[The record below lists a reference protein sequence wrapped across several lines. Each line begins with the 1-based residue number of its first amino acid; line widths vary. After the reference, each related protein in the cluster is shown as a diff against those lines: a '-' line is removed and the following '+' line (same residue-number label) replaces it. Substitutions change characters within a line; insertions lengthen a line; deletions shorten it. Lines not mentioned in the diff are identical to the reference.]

1 MSATGP
7 VLFISHDATPTGA
20 PFLLLHLLRWLRD
33 HSKLDFRIA
42 LKKSGPL
49 KAQFLELAPT
59 AVFET
64 DPDSLAGR
72 ALDYVRPY
80 RVRHALQNIPLRL
93 GLGTTPFALIYSNTL
108 VNGRL
113 LEGLRDQRCP
123 LISHS
128 HELEYMIQRS
138 TTPKELAYTLRR
150 TSQFIAGSTA
160 VAENLVAH
168 HALKSTNIEVVHDFI
183 PFDGIDTARSEE
195 AARVLRAELGIPED
209 SFVVGA
215 AGTVDWRKGCDLFV
229 PLALETLRR
238 NPGRDVRFVWV
249 GGFWERRTPREI
261 AYDIGKLGLEH
272 KIHFV
277 DHRRNYIDYIAMF
290 DAFCLM
296 SREDPCPLVLLEAA
310 TLGKPL
316 LCFAQSGGAPEFV
329 EDDCGF
335 VVSYL
340 NTVAMAARILEL
352 MGDPARCR
360 DFARRAQAKVRER
373 HDVAVAGPRILEII
387 ERCLRDSRK

>member
-1 MSATGP
+1 MNRGSHM
-7 VLFISHDATPTGA
+7 LFVSHDATPTGA
-20 PFLLLHLLRWLRD
+20 PYLLLHLLRWFREN
-33 HSKLDFRIA
+33 SKLQFKIA

-49 KAQFLELAPT
+49 EAQFRELGPT
-59 AVFET
+59 AVFES

-72 ALDYVRPY
+72 TVSYVRPY
-80 RVRHALQNIPLRL
+80 RVRNALQAMPMRVALGREPL
-93 GLGTTPFALIYSNTL
+93 ALVYSNTL

-113 LEGLRDQRCP
+113 LQSLSDQKCP

-128 HELEYMIQRS
+128 HELEYMLQRS
-138 TTPKELAYTLRR
+138 TTPKELSYTLQRS
-150 TSQFIAGSTA
+150 THFIAGSHA
-160 VAENLVAH
+160 VAENLIARH
-168 HALKSTNIEVVHDFI
+168 GLQASNIDVVHDFI
-183 PFDGIDTARSEE
+183 PFDGIDETRASEGAR
-195 AARVLRAELGIPED
+195 ALRGQLGIPRD

-238 NPGRDVRFVWV
+238 NPGRDVHFVWV

-261 AYDIGKLGLEH
+261 AYDIAKLGLEH

-277 DHRRNYIDYIAMF
+277 DHQQNYLDYIAMF

-310 TLGKPL
+310 ALGEPL
-316 LCFAQSGGAPEFV
+316 LCFAQGGGAPELV
-329 EDDCGF
+329 EQDCGF
-335 VVSYL
+335 VVPYL
-340 NTVAMAARILEL
+340 DVASMAARLIEL
-352 MGDPARCR
+352 MNDPVSCR
-360 DFARRAQAKVRER
+360 EFAKRAQSKVHAR

-387 ERCLRDSRK
+387 ERVLSGARH